1 MDTIIAELKSLKED
15 KPHLIFGKDII
26 EQYIKDNM
34 DALIDEIDKEI
45 NNW

>member
-26 EQYIKDNM
+26 KQYIKDNM

-45 NNW
+45 NQW

>member
-1 MDTIIAELKSLKED
+1 MDTILDKLKSLKED

-34 DALIDEIDKEI
+34 DSLIVEIEKEI
-45 NNW
+45 NQW

>member
-1 MDTIIAELKSLKED
+1 MDKILAELKALKED

-26 EQYIKDNM
+26 EQYIKDNI

-45 NNW
+45 NQW